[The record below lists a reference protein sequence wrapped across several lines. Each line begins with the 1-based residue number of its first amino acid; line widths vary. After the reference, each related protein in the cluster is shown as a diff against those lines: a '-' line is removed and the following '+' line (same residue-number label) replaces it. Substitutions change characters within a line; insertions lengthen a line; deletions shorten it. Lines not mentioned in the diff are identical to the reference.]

1 MLQFLPSFQY
11 KDLAYSPAECNE
23 NTKSWCWWAIIGGGL
38 AGGTGTFYA
47 MFVYSVVR
55 DIVAV
60 AYIKVSIA
68 DAAAAT
74 ATTDAGIMLNAI

>member
-1 MLQFLPSFQY
+1 M
-11 KDLAYSPAECNE
+11 
-23 NTKSWCWWAIIGGGL
+23 
-38 AGGTGTFYA
+38 AGGTETFYA